1 MICDKIIYNDETIIT
16 MLHKGFPDEK
26 STPERF
32 ISETINGTKIAFKE
46 YYESSEYIVDDCI
59 CIDEG
64 FLDVKSN
71 MNPYKSASN
80 CAIYKRYDGK
90 IPTSLFKVSDEDIA
104 LKISLE
110 DAEKVFS
117 FIKKYTNIDAGSDIS
132 LLGDTLEYELRKPN
146 VKNNITGR
154 YIEFDNL
161 TPNMCISV
169 NFYKQSTIVSSEVY
183 TTDKSSTAYKFF
195 TPDEWG
201 YADITIYKDGKLY
214 YKNSTFSLIKSISIS
229 MCTYTTKSVNLDN
242 FRVVSKINSYSSNE
256 FTVGDK
262 NTLSK
267 TETSL
272 SLIQHQINLNRQ
284 KKRIQFFKPNEEK
297 RVLEEIAEIF
307 SNAGEELLVFDPY
320 FADGKSIGL
329 NRDILKLINSCNSK
343 SKVVTFYS
351 RDSNYINNLNSTL
364 FNCEYF
370 QNNLKNSELNIT
382 FKQTNQPIHD
392 RFIIA
397 KNSKDLFA
405 YVIGTSLNSIDDNY
419 FCIIKLDNADSSVIY
434 NELKGLIFD
443 DSFCATK
450 EY

>member
-1 MICDKIIYNDETIIT
+1 MICDKIIYNNETIIT
-16 MLHKGFPDEK
+16 IYHKGFSDEK
-26 STPERF
+26 MIPRRM
-32 ISETINGTKIAFKE
+32 ISENINGFTITFEE
-46 YYESSEYIVDDCI
+46 YYESSESILDEHH

-64 FLDVKSN
+64 FLDVQSN
-71 MNPYKSASN
+71 INPYKDVSN
-80 CAIYKRYDGK
+80 CAIYKRHSGEL
-90 IPTSLFKVSDEDIA
+90 PTTVFEILDNEIR
-104 LKISLE
+104 LKKSIDDL
-110 DAEKVFS
+110 DTMFT
-117 FIKKYTNIDAGSDIS
+117 FIKKYTNLDVGNDIS
-132 LLGDTLEYELRKPN
+132 LLGDTLEYELRKSII
-146 VKNNITGR
+146 KKSKTDR
-154 YIEFDNL
+154 YIMFENL
-161 TPNMCISV
+161 APNMYIGV
-169 NFYKQSTIVSSEVY
+169 NFYKYNTIVTSEVFIS
-183 TTDKSSTAYKFF
+183 DAASSTHKVI
-195 TPDEWG
+195 TPDDWG
-201 YADITIYKDGKLY
+201 YADITVYKDGTLY
-214 YKNSTFSLIKSISIS
+214 YKNSTFSLIKSVSIS
-229 MCTYTTKSVNLDN
+229 MNTYTTKSVNLDN

-329 NRDILKLINSCNSK
+329 NRDIIKLINSCNSK